1 MHMKS
6 CITNECIFDSSKMED
21 IDFLIYN
28 GRINLYILEKPGM
41 RIVFSDDQESSS
53 SESNSNS
60 KDKNKKKKKNDKNK
74 KNEKIENE
82 NDPKYMTLIRELK
95 TEDCFG
101 SFEVNIMKQNNTRF
115 NKLLAYAI
123 EPSKVM
129 IFEKKII

>member
-1 MHMKS
+1 
-6 CITNECIFDSSKMED
+6 
-21 IDFLIYN
+21 
-28 GRINLYILEKPGM
+28 
-41 RIVFSDDQESSS
+41 
-53 SESNSNS
+53 
-60 KDKNKKKKKNDKNK
+60 
-74 KNEKIENE
+74 
-82 NDPKYMTLIRELK
+82 MTLIRELK

>member
-1 MHMKS
+1 
-6 CITNECIFDSSKMED
+6 
-21 IDFLIYN
+21 
-28 GRINLYILEKPGM
+28 M

-82 NDPKYMTLIRELK
+82 NVPKYMTLIRELK
-95 TEDCFG
+95 TEDWFG